1 MVDVGAVKRN
11 WDLVKSMGKSQ
22 SLQNFSDD
30 KFHAKNDVKENWS
43 LTKNIDLTLN
53 ATALILIKYIKVN
66 VLHTASNCYVA
77 QTSSTLYWGTV
88 TICNPSTEKNHPV
101 CLKPDICISNHLEM
115 AKKRKSLLIL
125 GKVKM
130 NDVLNAKISFRELYH
145 HFCHSQYRFFN
156 ISVCFTMLRC
166 KHKNQAF

>member
-1 MVDVGAVKRN
+1 MMVDVGAVKRN

-115 AKKRKSLLIL
+115 AKKRKSLLVL
-125 GKVKM
+125 GKAKM
-130 NDVLNAKISFRELYH
+130 SNTLNENIFIDRLDHRNCYS
-145 HFCHSQYRFFN
+145 HS
-156 ISVCFTMLRC
+156 
-166 KHKNQAF
+166 

>member
-11 WDLVKSMGKSQ
+11 WDLVKRMGKSP

-66 VLHTASNCYVA
+66 VIHRVSNCYLA

-101 CLKPDICISNHLEM
+101 GATKHLYKRVCPSVRGSVTPSLRRRKKVFRGTLWRVSGIFNNNDSWNKSFGCDFSLCLS
-115 AKKRKSLLIL
+115 
-125 GKVKM
+125 
-130 NDVLNAKISFRELYH
+130 
-145 HFCHSQYRFFN
+145 RF
-156 ISVCFTMLRC
+156 VG
-166 KHKNQAF
+166 